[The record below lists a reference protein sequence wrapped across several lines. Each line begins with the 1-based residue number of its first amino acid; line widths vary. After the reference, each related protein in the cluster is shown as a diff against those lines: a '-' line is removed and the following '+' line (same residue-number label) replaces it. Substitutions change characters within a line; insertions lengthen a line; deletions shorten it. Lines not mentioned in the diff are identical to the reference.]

1 MKLRVSCVWCL
12 VYLGFGCERYG
23 KKEGFSNEE
32 KKKVH
37 DAATK
42 IQQKTDVSIHENVPD
57 YEEDSLSFLYSYM
70 GVQLLDHWRNSWTLT
85 WRPMTAK
92 QCCKS
97 LIAGGFFKNDTK
109 QQINCWV
116 VSASTQAG
124 PTNVWASK
132 WTRAKLEDLLP
143 VTQQEMELS
152 LFPGWFGPEAVSSY
166 ELQPWTQPFCLF
178 AGTKLHAA
186 SSSAALEG
194 LPQGLAWEE
203 CVWS

>member
-1 MKLRVSCVWCL
+1 MQSPSEQQPSAIDWGSVHSIQQAAENASLMKLRVSCVWCL

-85 WRPMTAK
+85 
-92 QCCKS
+92 
-97 LIAGGFFKNDTK
+97 
-109 QQINCWV
+109 
-116 VSASTQAG
+116 
-124 PTNVWASK
+124 
-132 WTRAKLEDLLP
+132 
-143 VTQQEMELS
+143 
-152 LFPGWFGPEAVSSY
+152 
-166 ELQPWTQPFCLF
+166 
-178 AGTKLHAA
+178 
-186 SSSAALEG
+186 
-194 LPQGLAWEE
+194 
-203 CVWS
+203 